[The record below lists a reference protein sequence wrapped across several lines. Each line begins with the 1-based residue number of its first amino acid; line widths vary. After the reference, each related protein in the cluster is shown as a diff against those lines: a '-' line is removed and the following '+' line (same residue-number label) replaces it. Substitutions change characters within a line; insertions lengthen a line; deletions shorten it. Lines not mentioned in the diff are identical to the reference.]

1 MWESA
6 IVITLI
12 SLVAVI
18 LLLVG
23 LTLAVSYY
31 TYRKVFRRRRR
42 DYDPLF
48 GLDKPKFQM
57 NRGFLESLINRI
69 SSEPYELV
77 EITAYDGVKLA
88 AKYYH
93 SRDGA
98 PIHAI
103 FHGYKS
109 SPERDGSGG
118 GCDALDLGHNLLLV
132 FERAHGM
139 SEGETIS
146 FGIRER
152 YDVLSWMMYLT
163 ERFGEQSEIILIGTS
178 MGGASVLMASEL
190 ALPSAVKCII
200 ADCPYSVPKD
210 IILNSAREM
219 GYPTGLIY
227 PFIRLGAR
235 IFGGFDLE
243 AASAMSAVENSKI
256 PIIIAH
262 GEDDSVVPVE
272 MSREMAA
279 VAEGSGVECHLK
291 TFEGAE
297 HCMSF
302 IISYEEYT
310 AWRNELLR
318 KYIKGFDEVK

>member
-1 MWESA
+1 MPDGILIFL
-6 IVITLI
+6 IVLLCTLLLLALLTLLI
-12 SLVAVI
+12 S
-18 LLLVG
+18 
-23 LTLAVSYY
+23 YF
-31 TYRKVFRRRRR
+31 TYAKIFKRRRKE
-42 DYDPLF
+42 YDPF
-48 GLDKPKFQM
+48 YGLDKPAYSI
-57 NRGFLESLINRI
+57 NRGFLESVINRI
-69 SSEPYELV
+69 SAEPCEII
-77 EITAYDGVKLA
+77 EITGYDGTKLA
-88 AKYYH
+88 ARYYH

-109 SPERDGSGG
+109 SPQRDGSGG

-132 FERAHGM
+132 YERAHGM
-139 SEGETIS
+139 SDGETIS

-152 YDVLSWMMYLT
+152 YDVISWMNYLT
-163 ERFGEQSEIILIGTS
+163 ERFGEESEIILIGTS

-190 ALPSAVKCII
+190 NLPKTVKCII

-210 IILNSAREM
+210 IILNSARAM

-243 AASAMSAVENSKI
+243 AASAKEAIKKARI

-262 GEDDSVVPVE
+262 GEIDSVVPCE

-279 VAEGSGVECHLK
+279 AAGDSGVTCHLK
-291 TFEGAE
+291 TFENAE

-302 IISYEEYT
+302 IVSYDEYT

-318 KYIKGFDEVK
+318 EYISGFDNI